1 MCSCLWLSNIPLYI
15 CTTTSLSIHLTVDIR
30 LLPCPSYCKECCSE
44 HWGTCVFFNFG
55 FLRVYA
61 LQWDC
66 WVIWWFYS
74 QFLKESTYCL
84 LQWLY
89 QFTFPPAVQEGTLFF
104 TSSPVF
110 TVCGIFDDGHCDLCE
125 VISHC
130 SFDLYF
136 SNNKQC

>member
-55 FLRVYA
+55 FLMVYA
-61 LQWDC
+61 QKWYR
-66 WVIWWFYS
+66 WVIWQFYY
-74 QFLKESTYCL
+74 QFYKESPYCPP
-84 LQWLY
+84 QCLY
-89 QFTFPPAVQEGTLFF
+89 QFTFPPTVQDHSLFS
-104 TSSPVF
+104 TSSPAL
-110 TVCGIFDDGHCDLCE
+110 VCGFFDYGHSDCCE

-130 SFDLYF
+130 SFDLH
-136 SNNKQC
+136 SSDNE